1 MDKYLQDL
9 TDNMIDAIDY
19 QINKWLDDGVTVTRE
34 VIDNTIDQ
42 YYDEV
47 TGNDYGATPTRIYHD
62 DAEAYFKANADTLA
76 LLGYAND
83 NGITDA
89 LAEAY
94 SGGDYN
100 KLDVLESCRVYEANR
115 DAIVD
120 AVCKYY
126 EVTEG
131 VNHGQ
136 ITTAQD

>member
-1 MDKYLQDL
+1 MNKYLEDL

-19 QINKWLDDGVTVTRE
+19 QVNKWLDDGVTVTRE

-42 YYDEV
+42 YHDEV
-47 TGNDYGATPTRIYHD
+47 TGNDYGAAPTRIYHD

-76 LLGYAND
+76 LLAWCKDG
-83 NGITDA
+83 GISDA

-94 SGGDYN
+94 SGNDYN

-120 AVCKYY
+120 AVCDYY
-126 EVTEG
+126 R
-131 VNHGQ
+131 
-136 ITTAQD
+136 ISK

>member
-1 MDKYLQDL
+1 MNKYLDDI
-9 TDNMIDAIDY
+9 TENMLDAIDY

-42 YYDEV
+42 YHDEV
-47 TGNDYGATPTRIYHD
+47 TGNDYGAAPTRIYHD
-62 DAEAYFKANADTLA
+62 DAEAYFRANADTLA
-76 LLGYAND
+76 LLAWCKD
-83 NGITDA
+83 NGIADT

-120 AVCKYY
+120 AVCDYY
-126 EVTEG
+126 R
-131 VNHGQ
+131 
-136 ITTAQD
+136 IKK